1 MLYVFNVDDYNVFM
15 QNIIIIWIVD
25 RLLKEMNKIIIYLLE
40 I

>member
-15 QNIIIIWIVD
+15 QNIIIIWIDD